1 MTDDERKAW
10 EELVVVSNEVL
21 HPKRL
26 GVATYRFGSREQFLA
41 ILAADAE
48 LKALRARVNEL
59 EAERDRWYG
68 AAIERM
74 VRLNK
79 LIESAE
85 ESIRRV
91 EPKDIRL
98 AAFREL
104 RATITEVK

>member
-1 MTDDERKAW
+1 MDHDGKIRKW
-10 EELVVVSNEVL
+10 D
-21 HPKRL
+21 
-26 GVATYRFGSREQFLA
+26 
-41 ILAADAE
+41 DAE
-48 LKALRARVNEL
+48 LDEMQGYAMSQQMLDKKWWSASDAIGAVRIREVKLRARVNEL